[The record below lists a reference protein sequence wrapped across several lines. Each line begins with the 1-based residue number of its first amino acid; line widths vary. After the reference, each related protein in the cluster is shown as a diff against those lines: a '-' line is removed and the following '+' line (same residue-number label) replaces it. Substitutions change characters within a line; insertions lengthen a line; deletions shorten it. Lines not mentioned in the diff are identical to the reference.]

1 MFENESLYVYDAGA
15 NVKSPY
21 MGSAL
26 VNAITGISANSSNS
40 YIWGGNPVSNF
51 GPQENY
57 LPERA
62 SLNNQN
68 GDALCQYFVNPIRNA
83 ASGKV
88 QIFNPET
95 GEIYKE
101 RNLDGINSGF
111 YYSASDAWI
120 PSQLVANLT

>member
-21 MGSAL
+21 MGSAY

-88 QIFNPET
+88 PNF
-95 GEIYKE
+95 
-101 RNLDGINSGF
+101 
-111 YYSASDAWI
+111 
-120 PSQLVANLT
+120 